1 MPKHKVVYSIK
12 KAALPLRKAEWSNQ
26 DDYVRIKVPKF
37 QGKIG
42 KLLCRLLRR
51 DPHIFLNLDHL
62 GSCVWKHCDGHHSV
76 EHILTNLQ
84 NNFAEEHLEERLVQF
99 LYDLEKNNLI
109 SLESSEKVME
119 DDSIT

>member
-12 KAALPLRKAEWSNQ
+12 KTALPLRQVEWLNQ
-26 DDYVRIKVPKF
+26 SDYVRIKVPKF

-42 KLLCRLLRR
+42 KLFCRLLRR
-51 DPHIFLNLDHL
+51 DPHIFLNLDYL

-76 EHILTNLQ
+76 EDILTALK
-84 NNFAEEHLEERLVQF
+84 NNFDEEHLEERLVQF